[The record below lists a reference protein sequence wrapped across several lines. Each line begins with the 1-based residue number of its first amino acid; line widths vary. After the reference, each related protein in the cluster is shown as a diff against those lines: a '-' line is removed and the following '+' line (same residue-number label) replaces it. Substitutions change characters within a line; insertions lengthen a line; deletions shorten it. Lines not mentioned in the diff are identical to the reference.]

1 MAHIRYPPIGVLV
14 PIGTRHPLKN
24 TRQDQMSDITQ
35 FRAKNGEAITIQ
47 NGKLHVPNNPVV
59 PYVEGDG
66 TGPDIWRASVRIFD
80 AAIAKAEALGFDL
93 QGGIMASDAFFPFAD
108 CIELAADAGIALV
121 IQPGGSIKDQ
131 ESIDIANQKGMGM
144 VTTGIRHFKH

>member
-1 MAHIRYPPIGVLV
+1 VEGEGALAFRINNSWYNGAHSISFIGVLV

-35 FRAKNGEAITIQ
+35 FRAKTGEAITIQ

-66 TGPDIWRASVRIFD
+66 TLPIFG
-80 AAIAKAEALGFDL
+80 ARVCGFL
-93 QGGIMASDAFFPFAD
+93 MRLSPK
-108 CIELAADAGIALV
+108 
-121 IQPGGSIKDQ
+121 PGQ
-131 ESIDIANQKGMGM
+131 RRTQN
-144 VTTGIRHFKH
+144 